1 MEGNIDDGF
10 VNYRVIFSYK
20 VIYIIHVLFD
30 QESILGIY

>member
-1 MEGNIDDGF
+1 MEGNIADGF
-10 VNYRVIFSYK
+10 VNYSVTLSYK